1 MSSSHIGGV
10 ILNASISLSLFNR
23 TPPKW
28 DEVIKILVVLVAVL
42 V

>member
-10 ILNASISLSLFNR
+10 LLNGERDIEALYR

-28 DEVIKILVVLVAVL
+28 DEVIKI
-42 V
+42 